1 MCLYLRITTTKSL
14 KIMTIKVKCGH
25 KIIHSRKINIEKK
38 WKKNYQTVMKNNP
51 EGQIKRAINPKN
63 KEVKC
68 Q

>member
-1 MCLYLRITTTKSL
+1 
-14 KIMTIKVKCGH
+14 MTIKVKCGH

-38 WKKNYQTVMKNNP
+38 RKKIYQTVMKNNR
-51 EGQIKRAINPKN
+51 EGRIKRVINPIN